1 MKAALR
7 EAAFAAAER
16 GSWEGYTASSLCAAA
31 GVSRSSF
38 YAHYQEAWEPLA
50 EALFESFGREFG
62 AFVSGSTGLDPDSL
76 LAGGKPLSYPFFA
89 HVEAHEKAYA
99 MALLDPRGAGLKS
112 AIEARAAALS
122 EALHAPLRKA
132 SASFPDPGY
141 TAAYLAGAMVAS
153 AAWWLRQEPRESA
166 AAMAYRF
173 SAMAAP
179 GVLALM
185 GLDETEG

>member
-1 MKAALR
+1 M
-7 EAAFAAAER
+7 
-16 GSWEGYTASSLCAAA
+16 
-31 GVSRSSF
+31 
-38 YAHYQEAWEPLA
+38 
-50 EALFESFGREFG
+50 
-62 AFVSGSTGLDPDSL
+62 DPDSL

-89 HVEAHEKAYA
+89 HVEAHERLYA

-112 AIEARAAALS
+112 AIEARAASLS

-132 SASFPDPGY
+132 SSSFPEPGY

-153 AAWWLRQEPRESA
+153 AAWWLGQKPRESA

-179 GVLALM
+179 GLLALM
-185 GLDETEG
+185 GLDEAGS